1 MVSSARPIDSCA
13 GGPSGA
19 VCSGVRQTGGMW
31 GDRKA
36 AMFFRL
42 VYDDSL
48 AQAAYLIGRQRT
60 DLGEP

>member
-1 MVSSARPIDSCA
+1 
-13 GGPSGA
+13 
-19 VCSGVRQTGGMW
+19 MW